1 MKVTP
6 EVIAMIKNA
15 LISMEYGELKITVA
29 EKGSFVEMEISEKFH
44 VNKESLAMLESRPRK
59 I

>member
-6 EVIAMIKNA
+6 EVIAMITNA
-15 LISMEYGELKITVA
+15 LASMEYGELKITVA

-44 VNKESLAMLESRPRK
+44 VNKESLAMLESHPRK
-59 I
+59 L